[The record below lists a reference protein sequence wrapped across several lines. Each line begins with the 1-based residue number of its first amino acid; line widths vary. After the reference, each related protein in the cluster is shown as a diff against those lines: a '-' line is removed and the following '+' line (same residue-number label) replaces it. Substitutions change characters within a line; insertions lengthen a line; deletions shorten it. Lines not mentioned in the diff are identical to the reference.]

1 MLEALNEFNS
11 KYAGATKAGMLAAL
25 PPNTD
30 IVDLSMSFADAE
42 FISTMKFNSQMVA
55 ALFGVPPHMVGILEA
70 TKFNNVEQMMLDF
83 KVSTLSAIGR
93 LYRQELESKLLST
106 EERLSGTSI
115 EFNFNA
121 LLETDST
128 TRINNQKTLM
138 QMGVM
143 SINDVCKIEGY
154 ETYPEGDFHIMRQ
167 LS

>member
-1 MLEALNEFNS
+1 MKGILAIDSFYQNNAMSPKAIKSTVSGVNQKAMLEALNEFNS

-30 IVDLSMSFADAE
+30 IVDLSMSFADVE

-93 LYRQELESKLLST
+93 LYRQELESKLLSKKNDCQ
-106 EERLSGTSI
+106 ELQL
-115 EFNFNA
+115 N
-121 LLETDST
+121 L
-128 TRINNQKTLM
+128 TLM
-138 QMGVM
+138 LYLKLTLQPG
-143 SINDVCKIEGY
+143 
-154 ETYPEGDFHIMRQ
+154 
-167 LS
+167 